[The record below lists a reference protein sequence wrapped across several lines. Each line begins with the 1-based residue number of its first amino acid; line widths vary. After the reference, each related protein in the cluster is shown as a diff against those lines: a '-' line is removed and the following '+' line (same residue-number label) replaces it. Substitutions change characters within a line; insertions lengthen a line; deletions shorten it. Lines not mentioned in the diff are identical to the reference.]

1 LSRHPR
7 WVGIDDELACIQGG
21 LAGSEGEMVSVIIEE
36 SILAWLRE
44 IDYPADR
51 DDLIRAAYQAG
62 VPPMFVNALRDLPA
76 KGFNGRY
83 DVQRALGQRL
93 DEPSVRL
100 SAR

>member
-1 LSRHPR
+1 
-7 WVGIDDELACIQGG
+7 
-21 LAGSEGEMVSVIIEE
+21 
-36 SILAWLRE
+36 
-44 IDYPADR
+44 
-51 DDLIRAAYQAG
+51 
-62 VPPMFVNALRDLPA
+62 MFVNALRDLPA